1 MDLHDVR
8 VAVTPDD
15 LARVGAFR
23 YRIYVEEQRKFA
35 AHADHEA
42 RTLIEP
48 LDRKASSL
56 VYTIER
62 RRDRSDDA
70 CRVPRRG
77 CARAPCRRVG
87 RSAARSTARTSTFAH
102 VPASVLL
109 GGVAQLQSACRLD
122 SSAPGR

>member
-8 VAVTPDD
+8 VAVAPDD

-56 VYTIER
+56 V
-62 RRDRSDDA
+62 
-70 CRVPRRG
+70 
-77 CARAPCRRVG
+77 
-87 RSAARSTARTSTFAH
+87 
-102 VPASVLL
+102 
-109 GGVAQLQSACRLD
+109 
-122 SSAPGR
+122 